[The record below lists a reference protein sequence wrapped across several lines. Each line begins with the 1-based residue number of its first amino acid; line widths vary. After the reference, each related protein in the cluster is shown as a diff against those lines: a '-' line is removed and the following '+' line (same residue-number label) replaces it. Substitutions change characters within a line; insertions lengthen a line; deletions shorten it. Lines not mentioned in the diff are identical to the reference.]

1 MNCNKHQLST
11 QSRIK
16 G

>member
-1 MNCNKHQLST
+1 MNT
-11 QSRIK
+11 YPRQSRIK